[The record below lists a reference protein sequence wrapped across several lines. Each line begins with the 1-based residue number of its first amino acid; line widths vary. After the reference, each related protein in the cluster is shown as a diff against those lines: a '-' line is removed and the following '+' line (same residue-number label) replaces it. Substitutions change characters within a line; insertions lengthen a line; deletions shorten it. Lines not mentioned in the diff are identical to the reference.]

1 MLSLLA
7 EAVNT
12 TVLAKGI
19 IIGLG
24 GLGPAIGL
32 GLMGAS
38 YMQAVSRN
46 PESAKF
52 LSTLFIFVGMAEFF
66 GIVAI
71 GAFFIVK

>member
-1 MLSLLA
+1 MDIVA
-7 EAVNT
+7 EVVNT

-19 IIGLG
+19 IIGFG
-24 GLGPAIGL
+24 GLGPAIAL

-46 PESAKF
+46 PEAAKF

-71 GAFFIVK
+71 GAFFIVS

>member
-1 MLSLLA
+1 MDLLA
-7 EAVNT
+7 QAVDT
-12 TVLAKGI
+12 AVIAKGI

-24 GLGPAIGL
+24 GLGPAIAL
-32 GLMGAS
+32 GLMGSA
-38 YMQAVSRN
+38 YMSAVSRN

-71 GAFFIVK
+71 GAFFIVN

>member
-1 MLSLLA
+1 MDLVA
-7 EAVNT
+7 QTVDTAVI
-12 TVLAKGI
+12 AKGI

-24 GLGPAIGL
+24 GLGPAIAL
-32 GLMGAS
+32 GLMGAA
-38 YMQAVSRN
+38 YMNAVSRN
-46 PESAKF
+46 PESSRF

>member
-1 MLSLLA
+1 MYLLA
-7 EAVNT
+7 EAVDT
-12 TVLAKGI
+12 AVIAKGI

-32 GLMGAS
+32 GLMGAA
-38 YMQAVSRN
+38 YMNAVSRN
-46 PESAKF
+46 PEAAKF

>member
-1 MLSLLA
+1 MELLA
-7 EAVNT
+7 QAVDT
-12 TVLAKGI
+12 AVIAKGI

-24 GLGPAIGL
+24 GLGPAIAL
-32 GLMGAS
+32 GLMGSA
-38 YMQAVSRN
+38 YMNAVSRN

-71 GAFFIVK
+71 GAFFIVN

>member
-1 MLSLLA
+1 MELLA

-12 TVLAKGI
+12 TVIAKGI

-24 GLGPAIGL
+24 GMGPAIAL
-32 GLMGAS
+32 GLMGSA
-38 YMQAVSRN
+38 YMNAVSRN
-46 PESAKF
+46 PESGKF
-52 LSTLFIFVGMAEFF
+52 LSTLFIFIGMAEFF

>member
-1 MLSLLA
+1 MDLLA

-19 IIGLG
+19 IIGFG
-24 GLGPAIGL
+24 GMGPAIAL
-32 GLMGAS
+32 GIMGAA
-38 YMQAVSRN
+38 YMNAVSRN
-46 PESAKF
+46 PESGRF
-52 LSTLFIFVGMAEFF
+52 LSTLFIFIGMAEFF

>member
-1 MLSLLA
+1 MDLVA
-7 EAVNT
+7 ETVNT
-12 TVLAKGI
+12 VVIGKGI

-24 GLGPAIGL
+24 GLGPAIAL
-32 GLMGAS
+32 GLMGAA
-38 YMQAVSRN
+38 YMNAVSRN

-71 GAFFIVK
+71 GAFFILK

>member
-1 MLSLLA
+1 MDLA
-7 EAVNT
+7 AQAVDT
-12 TVLAKGI
+12 AVIAKGI

-24 GLGPAIGL
+24 GLGPAIAL
-32 GLMGAS
+32 GLMGAA
-38 YMQAVSRN
+38 YMNAVSRN

>member
-1 MLSLLA
+1 MDLIA
-7 EAVNT
+7 ETVNT
-12 TVLAKGI
+12 AVIAKGI

-24 GLGPAIGL
+24 GLGPAIAL
-32 GLMGAS
+32 GLMGSA
-38 YMQAVSRN
+38 YMGAVSRN
-46 PESAKF
+46 PESAKY